1 MVAGMPSRSAGG
13 LSTVLRSRAPRSR
26 RRGGGRHARGQ
37 SLAEFALV
45 LLPLMLVLLGIVQMG
60 LIFNAYVTVA
70 NAAREGARAGSIW
83 VADPNASQPTNDANR
98 DTYITATVNGSL
110 GLLDPASATTTVNY
124 DSSTTADGCRGTA
137 TDVRR
142 KDQCVQVE
150 VSYRLTL
157 IIPLIADL
165 LPSSGGA
172 MVIPA
177 QSQMVIN

>member
-1 MVAGMPSRSAGG
+1 MPSPPADG
-13 LSTVLRSRAPRSR
+13 LSTAQYARTAARR
-26 RRGGGRHARGQ
+26 RRGGRRHALGQ

-45 LLPLMLVLLGIVQMG
+45 LLPLMLVLLGIIQMG

-83 VADPNASQPTNDANR
+83 VADPNASVGTNDTNR
-98 DTYITATVNGSL
+98 DTYITDTVNGSL
-110 GLLDPASATTTVNY
+110 GILDPANATTTINY
-124 DSSTTADGCRGTA
+124 DSTTTTNGCRGIA

-142 KDQCVQVE
+142 KDQCVQVQ

-157 IIPLIADL
+157 IIPIIADL
-165 LPSSGGA
+165 LSSSGGA
-172 MVIPA
+172 MDIPA

>member
-1 MVAGMPSRSAGG
+1 MVAGMRPPTAGG
-13 LSTVLRSRAPRSR
+13 SSIALRTNQPR
-26 RRGGGRHARGQ
+26 RRRRRGQ

-45 LLPLMLVLLGIVQMG
+45 LVPLMLVLLGIVQMG

-83 VADPNASQPTNDANR
+83 VASPNDAQGTNDTNR
-98 DTYITATVNGSL
+98 ETYITDTVNGSL
-110 GLLDPASATTTVNY
+110 GLLDPANATTSVSY
-124 DSSTTADGCRGTA
+124 DSTTTANGCRGTS

-142 KDQCVQVE
+142 KDQCVVVQ
-150 VSYRLTL
+150 VSYKLTL

-172 MVIPA
+172 MTIPA